1 MPHSGKAV
9 GGSLG
14 GKMVG
19 CHMIGSVGV
28 EYGSVVEKRRNGPE
42 SYVDRDADHEAGTA
56 FDPDVVHA
64 FALVDDLA

>member
-1 MPHSGKAV
+1 
-9 GGSLG
+9 
-14 GKMVG
+14 MVG